1 MCRILVN
8 EYETEGRF
16 KQLKMRKLAQHLLCG
31 FFAAF
36 TFFAVPS
43 AIAYADAFEDGV
55 ADTYAAFRTA
65 TSYLRTGNAGLASLD
80 LAEASD
86 EWDALSASAQTDPP
100 AAYTRDPKFKNTLK
114 EVSRLLSETL
124 ALAEAGESKQA
135 YQTVLPVR
143 DLIYDLRQRNG
154 QRVYADCITDLNA
167 VMDEMYIY
175 RHDPPDFT
183 KPDVHSHSAKVQK
196 KYKKV
201 LDECIGMAP
210 ASYSDNPEFVR
221 LMESTKQSTEAMAE
235 AISAKN
241 TASYISILRELR
253 SFDRIIFFRFGS

>member
-1 MCRILVN
+1 MIKSVR
-8 EYETEGRF
+8 
-16 KQLKMRKLAQHLLCG
+16 HLLYG
-31 FFAAF
+31 VLAVV
-36 TFFAVPS
+36 TFFALPPAS
-43 AIAYADAFEDGV
+43 THASTFEDGV

-86 EWDALSASAQTDPP
+86 KWEALSASAKKDPP
-100 AAYTRDPKFKNTLK
+100 AAYSKDHEFKKTL
-114 EVSRLLSETL
+114 ENVSRLLGETL
-124 ALAEAGESKQA
+124 ALAEAGDSKQA

-143 DLIYDLRQRNG
+143 GLIYDLRQRNG
-154 QRVYADCITDLNA
+154 QRVYADCITDLNS

-183 KPDVHSHSAKVQK
+183 KPEVRSHSSKVQTE
-196 KYKKV
+196 YTKV

-210 ASYSDNPEFVR
+210 ASYSDNPEFIR

-235 AISAKN
+235 AIKARK